1 MTNFNT
7 YNHIGKKSVLSS
19 VEDNIKAFLD
29 NGFLNIGGFINA
41 VIPANGTNPV
51 TNLKPVDYPPYKKNT
66 VWQSERKDW
75 IYESNIDYSNQPIS
89 ISGIY
94 VNNNYVLN
102 LNELT
107 QLEPLSSSAY
117 SYNINYPLGQII
129 FTNPQSSS
137 TNVKLNYSYRYIQV
151 YKSNENIWWKELQNS
166 TYNPQKTRIPDGDL
180 QIFADHRVQLPAIIV
195 EMIPRMYQ
203 TPYQLGS
210 VQNIIT
216 QDVLL
221 HIFTNTPQQRSQIVD
236 ILIAQKDKDSFF
248 YDIDKVVKNNK
259 YFLSKDG
266 SKNVLGLSYKQI
278 LQNTAYLTN
287 AFYIENAIVSEYN
300 QFSSNL
306 YNSVVRWTLKIY
318 P

>member
-1 MTNFNT
+1 
-7 YNHIGKKSVLSS
+7 
-19 VEDNIKAFLD
+19 
-29 NGFLNIGGFINA
+29 
-41 VIPANGTNPV
+41 
-51 TNLKPVDYPPYKKNT
+51 
-66 VWQSERKDW
+66 
-75 IYESNIDYSNQPIS
+75 
-89 ISGIY
+89 
-94 VNNNYVLN
+94 
-102 LNELT
+102 
-107 QLEPLSSSAY
+107 
-117 SYNINYPLGQII
+117 
-129 FTNPQSSS
+129 
-137 TNVKLNYSYRYIQV
+137 
-151 YKSNENIWWKELQNS
+151 
-166 TYNPQKTRIPDGDL
+166 
-180 QIFADHRVQLPAIIV
+180 
-195 EMIPRMYQ
+195 MYQ

-216 QDVLL
+216 QYVLL